1 MVDPYPAGR
10 SGPPSHPFHPVP
22 PQMPWAPPPPI
33 RPARRTN
40 RRSVAAGLA
49 LVPLALTGVAVLAE
63 PFVLSARNWPYDS
76 ELSLVAPCALAV
88 AALMAVTGTAMLL
101 VNSRPSLLA
110 RTLAGLGTGGLL
122 LHAVIL
128 LVSGSRGWSPDGGLE
143 EIVEGGRWLIALA
156 FLTTVAAVVALLLP
170 VTSASLRPANP
181 SAGAPPWPQGG
192 PGPGPQ
198 PAPGA
203 AQSPLPPDTLP
214 PDAAG
219 SPPIPSS
226 WTADRMVD

>member
-10 SGPPSHPFHPVP
+10 PGPPSHPFHPVP
-22 PQMPWAPPPPI
+22 PQMPWAPPPPT
-33 RPARRTN
+33 RPAAPRTS

-49 LVPLALTGVAVLAE
+49 LVALALTVVADIAE
-63 PFVLSARNWPYDS
+63 PFVVSDRHWPYDS
-76 ELSLVAPCALAV
+76 ALYLIAPCALAV
-88 AALMAVTGTAMLL
+88 AALMAVTGTVMLL
-101 VNSRPSLLA
+101 ANNRPSLTA
-110 RTLAGLGTGGLL
+110 RILAGLGTGGLL

-143 EIVEGGRWLIALA
+143 EIIEGGRWLIALA

-170 VTSASLRPANP
+170 VTSASLRPTNP
-181 SAGAPPWPQGG
+181 PPGAPPWPQGG
-192 PGPGPQ
+192 PGTQPFPGT
-198 PAPGA
+198 
-203 AQSPLPPDTLP
+203 AQFPPPNTLP

-226 WTADRMVD
+226 WSADGMVD